1 MEVMIMGSNV
11 SIVPTTTTTI
21 CKPFVLDVMVFAPEA
36 GFKFQV
42 SVEKDCTAKA
52 EPLWKLVFDLYKK
65 QATGTDFD
73 QIVHVSYTASTP
85 VEAQVIQST
94 AANGV
99 SPSQADILINQVH
112 PAVKELDDADNMTPD
127 QLAAAKT
134 EVKAGMSK
142 VANVKSFDL

>member
-1 MEVMIMGSNV
+1 MGSNV
-11 SIVPTTTTTI
+11 SIVPTTTTQI

-42 SVEKDCTAKA
+42 SVEKDCTANA
-52 EPLWKLVFDLYKK
+52 EPLWKLVFDLYKR
-65 QATGTDFD
+65 QATGTNFD

-85 VEAQVIQST
+85 VESQVIEST

-99 SPSQADILINQVH
+99 SPNQADILINQVH

-134 EVKAGMSK
+134 EVKNGMSK